1 MGSKLRAALGTALGC
16 STCGQKKALKYSESY
31 WSYTEFKE
39 IQYFNVDTVERD
51 DKKGNSEEID
61 DFEEMEEGKKGWWN
75 KKRELRKVL
84 RNDKKNLI
92 SLEEYRRK
100 QYQKFC
106 KEKK

>member
-1 MGSKLRAALGTALGC
+1 MGSKLRAALRTALGC

-31 WSYTEFKE
+31 WRTQNLKRLEE
-39 IQYFNVDTVERD
+39 TWTVEKD

-92 SLEEYRRK
+92 SLEEYRRR

>member
-1 MGSKLRAALGTALGC
+1 MQHVWTEEGIKIFRELL
-16 STCGQKKALKYSESY
+16 EN
-31 WSYTEFKE
+31 TEFKE
-39 IQYFNVDTVERD
+39 IGRNVDRVERD

-92 SLEEYRRK
+92 SLEEYRRR